1 MADCTVQVR
10 MNGPLRVTGPFNLT
24 DQEDR
29 EFTIPEGQAVALC
42 RCGRSEN
49 KPFCDSP
56 PSDRGAHVRRP
67 YYCRVKQS
75 RYF

>member
-49 KPFCDSP
+49 KPFCDSRHRTEEP
-56 PSDRGAHVRRP
+56 MFDAPTTAG
-67 YYCRVKQS
+67 
-75 RYF
+75 